1 MIDII
6 LPFFKQKSEVPET
19 DKNININRLRLK
31 KAGSRA
37 NHLNLMDYL

>member
-37 NHLNLMDYL
+37 NI